1 MRSSLYAGLATAV
14 AVAVVA
20 GAASTATAAEAPY
33 VDLKREA
40 FQKEIDGKKVD
51 LYTIKNRKGTLVVRI
66 TNYGAKV
73 EQILVPDRDGN
84 LGDIAAG
91 YDSIEGALNGQGS
104 MGAFIGRY
112 ANRIG
117 GGKLMVDGKSYQLAK
132 NNGENSL
139 HGGQKGSRFVVF
151 DAKQLGPSS
160 VQMTYVF
167 KDGEE
172 NYPGTVPVRVIYSVT
187 DGNEFRIDYTAV
199 AADKTTVINFTGH
212 TFFNLSGKLGTSIL
226 DHVITVNADRFLPV
240 DGTLIPTGELRKV
253 EGTVMDFRKPV
264 AFGARIEQADEQLKL
279 GNGYDHHFALNKKR
293 PGTLE
298 FAAKAMDPKSGRV
311 MEVWTTEPGMQ
322 LFSGN
327 NLEGKQ
333 PRDVAKGG
341 AVMTFRTAFC
351 MEPSHFPDSPNKPSF
366 PTTLLKPGEWYTGQ
380 IAYKFKTDKA
390 K

>member
-1 MRSSLYAGLATAV
+1 MHPWLSRTALAAVSIFAASATAF
-14 AVAVVA
+14 
-20 GAASTATAAEAPY
+20 AADY
-33 VDLKREA
+33 VDLKREN

-51 LYTIKNRKGTLVVRI
+51 LYTIKNSKGTVVVRA

-73 EQILVPDRDGN
+73 EQILVPDRNGK

-91 YDSIEGALNGQGS
+91 YDSIQGALDGQGS

-117 GGKLMVDGKSYQLAK
+117 GGKLTVDGKTYQLAK

-139 HGGQKGSRFVVF
+139 HGGNKGSRFQVF
-151 DAKQLGPSS
+151 DARQLGPSA
-160 VQMTYVF
+160 VEMTYVF

-172 NYPGTVPVRVIYSVT
+172 NYPGTVPLRVVYSVT
-187 DGNEFRIDYTAV
+187 DRNEFAIDYTAV
-199 AADKTTVINFTGH
+199 AADKSTVVNFTGH
-212 TFFNLSGKLGTSIL
+212 TFFNLSGKLGTEIL

-240 DGTLIPTGELRKV
+240 DATLIPTGELRPVK
-253 EGTVMDFRKPV
+253 GTVMDFTKPI
-264 AFGARIEQADEQLKL
+264 AFGARIGQADEQLKL

-298 FAAKAMDPKSGRV
+298 FAAKAVDPKSGRA

-341 AVMTFRTAFC
+341 KLMTFRTAFC
-351 MEPSHFPDSPNKPSF
+351 MEPSHFPDSPNKPGF
-366 PTTLLKPGEWYTGQ
+366 PPTLLKAGEWYSGR
-380 IAYKFKTDKA
+380 IVYKFSAEK
-390 K
+390 